1 MQSTFITCC
10 VDGPSLEWSI
20 IVSLDG
26 CLLTFRDG
34 IDTAVNSELGLEGL
48 YVTPDLLGLVV
59 SGSSDVL
66 S

>member
-1 MQSTFITCC
+1 M
-10 VDGPSLEWSI
+10 EWSI

-26 CLLTFRDG
+26 CLLMFRDG
-34 IDTAVNSELGLEGL
+34 VDTAVNSELGLEGL
-48 YVTPDLLGLVV
+48 YVAPDLLGLVV